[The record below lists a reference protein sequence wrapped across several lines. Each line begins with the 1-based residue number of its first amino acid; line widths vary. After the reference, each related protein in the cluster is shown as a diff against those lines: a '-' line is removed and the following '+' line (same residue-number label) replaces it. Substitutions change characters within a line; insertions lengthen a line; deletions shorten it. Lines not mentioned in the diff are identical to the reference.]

1 VIVRAVLGLG
11 RSLGM
16 SVVAEG
22 VETDAQMRFLAA
34 EACDEAQGY
43 LISKPQPIEHFAEQ
57 IGAREGFVAP
67 GRPDAAVA

>member
-1 VIVRAVLGLG
+1 
-11 RSLGM
+11 M

-43 LISKPQPIEHFAEQ
+43 LISKPQPIERFAEQ
-57 IGAREGFVAP
+57 IDAPETFVPP